1 MRRLR
6 IESKKLRPAYR
17 LVLGS
22 VGVMIVLSGVL
33 NILNGTLDYTNYRG
47 VLAYAPFSI
56 VIGSLVVLI
65 AIKGG
70 K

>member
-1 MRRLR
+1 MRRPQ

-17 LVLGS
+17 IGLGI
-22 VGVMIVLSGVL
+22 VGLMMALGGVL
-33 NILNGTLDYTNYRG
+33 NAVLGTLVYTNYRG
-47 VLAYAPFSI
+47 LLAFAPFSI

-65 AIKGG
+65 ALKTG

>member
-1 MRRLR
+1 
-6 IESKKLRPAYR
+6 
-17 LVLGS
+17 
-22 VGVMIVLSGVL
+22 MIVLRGVL

-47 VLAYAPFSI
+47 VLADAPFSI

>member
-1 MRRLR
+1 
-6 IESKKLRPAYR
+6 
-17 LVLGS
+17 
-22 VGVMIVLSGVL
+22 MIVLSGVL
-33 NILNGTLDYTNYRG
+33 NILNGTFDHTNYRG